1 MSGTEDLTLDF
12 SGKVGDDGG
21 GMAGTKEFDD
31 TIYAVKNLE
40 RTVSIPAP
48 AGKTKEVIVASSP
61 NTKKS
66 KRYDHITEEADKLQS
81 DQTYLRAQAIA
92 KNRAFEQRVVALHER
107 IKRWEERCAEETE
120 VREREDA
127 SIRVAVSSKLA
138 VLTEDFLTKLY
149 QKYDG
154 IEAQSN
160 ENGTVADKFVAWHK
174 EFRHFVD
181 VIVPDIIEQQ
191 QGEVTRHLKKARET
205 FDIDNTK
212 LMKRESQ
219 IIERFEEH
227 QIRTRND
234 FEQENKTRLRAQRVL
249 EELIDERNRVFDRCE
264 EVFYAPFMT
273 QIQECKELMEKCVAD
288 RKVNDVVTLE
298 SMKASMDKIQK
309 VILGNFGGDTSF
321 SRPATGASGKK

>member
-1 MSGTEDLTLDF
+1 MSGTDDLTLDF
-12 SGKVGDDGG
+12 SGKFDDGND

-31 TIYAVKNLE
+31 TMYEGKSLE

-48 AGKTKEVIVASSP
+48 AGRTKEVVVAASP

-92 KNRAFEQRVVALHER
+92 KNRAFEQRIVALHER

-120 VREREDA
+120 AREREDA

-138 VLTEDFLTKLY
+138 VLTEDFITKLY
-149 QKYDG
+149 QKYDS
-154 IEAQSN
+154 IELQSN
-160 ENGTVADKFVAWHK
+160 ETGTVADKYEAWYK
-174 EFRHFVD
+174 DFRHFVD
-181 VIVPDIIEQQ
+181 IVVPDIIEQQ

-227 QIRTRND
+227 QVITKND
-234 FEQENKTRLRAQRVL
+234 FDQENKTRLRAQRVL
-249 EELIDERNRVFDRCE
+249 EELIDERNRIFDRCE
-264 EVFYAPFMT
+264 EDFYAPFMT
-273 QIQECKELMEKCVAD
+273 QIQECKETLEKCIAD

-309 VILGNFGGDTSF
+309 VILGNFGGAGN
-321 SRPATGASGKK
+321 SRPAIGASGKK